1 MERLDNPLLHIE
13 RTVIVSLL
21 ESEKCNITYKDVDED
36 VFIHP
41 FHKWMVRQIKK
52 AKANGIPLDL
62 LRAIVEEKLDG
73 SKWEQPYIEMIATLP
88 MTSWE
93 MYYKHLKAKKIQRDA
108 AMLFAGGR

>member
-1 MERLDNPLLHIE
+1 MERFDNPLLHIE

-21 ESEKCNITYKDVDED
+21 EGEKYNLPYKDIDEQ
-36 VFIHP
+36 VFTHP

-52 AKANGIPLDL
+52 AKAKGVPLDL

-88 MTSWE
+88 MVSWE
-93 MYYKHLKAKKIQRDA
+93 MYYKHLRAKKIARDA
-108 AMLFAGGR
+108 AKLFAGGK